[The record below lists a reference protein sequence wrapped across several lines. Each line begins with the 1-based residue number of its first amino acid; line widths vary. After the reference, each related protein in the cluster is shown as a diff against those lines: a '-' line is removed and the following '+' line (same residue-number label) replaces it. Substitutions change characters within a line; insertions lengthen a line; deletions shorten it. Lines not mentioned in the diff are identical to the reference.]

1 MTTDTI
7 HSHFW
12 RRSEEET
19 LRREYPK
26 GGASRVARL
35 LTNRTLNAI
44 YDRAAQLG
52 LRREARWTRDE
63 LAVLCRA
70 YPKLGGCG
78 TARLLPGRTTKAVHS
93 KAQRMGLPCPGS
105 LTGAG

>member
-1 MTTDTI
+1 MTDII

-19 LRREYPK
+19 LRREYPL
-26 GGASRVARL
+26 GGAKRVARQ
-35 LTNRTLNAI
+35 LTNRTMNAI
-44 YDRAAQLG
+44 YERAAQLG
-52 LRREARWTRDE
+52 LQREARWTPDE

-70 YPKLGGCG
+70 YPKLGARG
-78 TARLLPGRTTKAVHS
+78 TARLLPGRSVKAVLG
-93 KAQRMGLPCPGS
+93 KAQRMGLPCPSS

>member
-12 RRSEEET
+12 RRSEEEV

-35 LTNRTLNAI
+35 LNNRTLNAI

-52 LRREARWTRDE
+52 LRREARWTPDE

-70 YPKLGGCG
+70 YPKLGGGG
-78 TARLLPGRTTKAVHS
+78 TARLLTGRTTKAVHS
-93 KAQRMGLPCPGS
+93 KAQRMALPCPS
-105 LTGAG
+105 ILTGEG

>member
-1 MTTDTI
+1 MTDII

-26 GGASRVARL
+26 GGASRMARL
-35 LTNRTLNAI
+35 LTNRTMNAI

-52 LRREARWTRDE
+52 LRREARWTPDE

-70 YPKLGGCG
+70 YPKLGGGG

>member
-35 LTNRTLNAI
+35 LTNRTMNAI

-52 LRREARWTRDE
+52 LRREARWTPDE

-70 YPKLGGCG
+70 YPKLRGCV
-78 TARLLPGRTTKAVHS
+78 TARLFPGRTTKPLHTTETRRA
-93 KAQRMGLPCPGS
+93 PG
-105 LTGAG
+105 TGRV